1 LEETKDELASLRID
15 RDRPARGVRR
25 WPLLLL
31 LPGLLLI
38 AGLYALRAR
47 AAFSGIA
54 VETVRASVV
63 RTLEAGAGAP
73 LLTSSGYVV
82 ARRKAVVSA
91 KIQGRLA
98 ELKVE
103 EGSRVREGQ
112 LLARLESADY
122 EAQVSRARAQ
132 LERAQADLAENQ
144 RQLRLAE
151 GLARENVLARDQ
163 LEAAQSRVRIAEA
176 GVSQARADLDYAQ
189 AALRN
194 TRILAPFTGTV
205 VKKMAEVGES
215 VAPIPP
221 GVNLSTSSG
230 AVVALADLDTLEVEA
245 DVAES
250 NVARLG
256 PEQPA
261 EATVEAFPDRRY
273 RAVLRQV
280 IPTADRTK
288 ATVQVKVTILDKD
301 RNLKPEM
308 SAKVTFLE
316 RAQAAGA
323 GGSAPETPVVAI
335 PVEALVTREGKPVV
349 FEVVDGKARQRAVL
363 TGPTRQGQVVVP
375 QGLTGRETLVA
386 RPPETLRDG
395 DAVKI
400 KG

>member
-1 LEETKDELASLRID
+1 MAETKDELASLRID
-15 RDRPARGVRR
+15 RDRPERRGRR

-47 AAFSGIA
+47 SAFSGTA
-54 VETVRASVV
+54 VDVVRASVL
-63 RTLEAGAGAP
+63 RSPDAAAGTP

-112 LLARLESADY
+112 LIARLESADY
-122 EAQVSRARAQ
+122 QAQVSRAVAQ
-132 LERAQADLAENQ
+132 LERAQADLAENE
-144 RQLRLAE
+144 RQQRLAD
-151 GLARENVLARDQ
+151 GLVHEHVMAQDQ
-163 LEAAQSRVRIAEA
+163 LEAVQSRVRIAAA
-176 GVSQARADLDYAQ
+176 GVSQARADVAFAQ
-189 AALRN
+189 ASLLN

-230 AVVALADLDTLEVEA
+230 AIVALADLDTLEVEV

-261 EATVEAFPDRRY
+261 EVAVEAFPDRRY
-273 RAVLRQV
+273 RAILRQV

-301 RNLKPEM
+301 QNLKPEM

-316 RAQAAGA
+316 RERPAGTGPAADA
-323 GGSAPETPVVAI
+323 AVVLV
-335 PVEALVTREGKPVV
+335 PPEALVTREGKPVV
-349 FEVVDGKARQRAVL
+349 YEIVAGKARQRAVL
-363 TGPTRQGQVVVP
+363 TGPTRRGQVVVV
-375 QGLTGRETLVA
+375 QGLTGVETLVA

-395 DAVKI
+395 DTVKV
-400 KG
+400 KGG

>member
-15 RDRPARGVRR
+15 RDRPARSVWR

-54 VETVRASVV
+54 VETVRASVL
-63 RTLEAGAGAP
+63 RPLEAGGGAP
-73 LLTSSGYVV
+73 ILTSSGYVV

-122 EAQVSRARAQ
+122 EAQVSRADAQ
-132 LERAQADLAENQ
+132 LERAQADLAENE
-144 RQLRLAE
+144 RQLRQAE
-151 GLARENVLARDQ
+151 RLTGENIMARDQ
-163 LEAAQSRVRIAEA
+163 LEAAASRVRVAQA
-176 GVSQARADLDYAQ
+176 GVSQARADLAYAQ
-189 AALRN
+189 ASLRN

-230 AVVALADLDTLEVEA
+230 AIVALADLDTLEVEA

-261 EATVEAFPDRRY
+261 EVTVEAFPDRRY

-301 RNLKPEM
+301 QNLKPEM

-316 RAQAAGA
+316 RARPAGAAGSGA
-323 GGSAPETPVVAI
+323 ESPVVVI
-335 PVEALVTREGKPVV
+335 PAEALVTREGKPVV
-349 FEVVDGKARQRAVL
+349 FEIVDAKARQRVIL
-363 TGPTRQGQVVVP
+363 TGPTRQGQVVVT
-375 QGLTGRETLVA
+375 QGLRGTETLVA

-395 DAVKI
+395 DAVKV